1 MIAPTVSRE
10 ALLHVV
16 KKLPAAPRILAQ
28 LGQLLLD
35 PNSDLSDVIG
45 LLKHDSGLTARIIRV
60 SNSAIYGGGS
70 RAACLEDAL
79 MRVGFNEVYRLVGLA
94 AVAQISDD
102 NLPSYGISGV
112 RFRENSLFAAFACEA
127 LAPLIDVDPRAA
139 YTAGLLRSTGKI
151 ALDRLMPGPVYAR
164 SYSVLGKGRPIDEW
178 ENELLGLDN
187 TMAAGIVMEEWR
199 FPPETVGAIRDQ
211 YRPTAGDGS
220 RAQRGLWYCGKGR
233 LLPPGRKCVLGIHR
247 GETIRDQPRCR
258 DTGAHSRQRP
268 WSVRARPRGDQ
279 LSKRSVSAPRKRTPF
294 RPASARPAIPG
305 RAHAERFSWGR

>member
-102 NLPSYGISGV
+102 SLPSYGISGV

-187 TMAAGIVMEEWR
+187 SAAAGIVMEEWR

-211 YRPTAGDGS
+211 YRPAAGG
-220 RAQRGLWYCGKGR
+220 RAMAHVLNVACGIAEKGGYSLPGESAFWEFTEAKQSATNLDAETLERTLVNARGQF
-233 LLPPGRKCVLGIHR
+233 
-247 GETIRDQPRCR
+247 E
-258 DTGAHSRQRP
+258 
-268 WSVRARPRGDQ
+268 RARE
-279 LSKRSVSAPRKRTPF
+279 
-294 RPASARPAIPG
+294 AI
-305 RAHAERFSWGR
+305 S